1 MGQATTVH
9 VLAMIGA
16 LWLGA
21 VLADEA
27 PISGKLKAVD
37 QAANT
42 LTIETTSQGKTRE
55 VVVHLTPTSRIVRF
69 IRVGTSFEEQSVQLA
84 DMKPGWVVSVTT
96 RHEDGREVAEVV
108 RIVFER

>member
-1 MGQATTVH
+1 MGRATRVH
-9 VLAMIGA
+9 ALAMIGA

-55 VVVHLTPTSRIVRF
+55 VTVEIKPTSRIVRF
-69 IRVGTSFEEQSVQLA
+69 VRVGAGFEEQRVQLA

-108 RIVFER
+108 KIVFER